1 MRRAPDVR
9 ALTLATAAE
18 RLTAAGIPFA
28 VLATDPRPG
37 DRRQPAPTWRVLAQR
52 REPGGHCTL
61 VAAPEMDFAA
71 AAESAGKRGS
81 DGEGPAG
88 GP

>member
-1 MRRAPDVR
+1 MTRAPDVR
-9 ALTLATAAE
+9 ALPLATAGE
-18 RLTAAGIPFA
+18 RLASSGIAYEVRPTGHGAG
-28 VLATDPRPG
+28 G
-37 DRRQPAPTWRVLAQR
+37 ESAPTWRVLAQR
-52 REPGGHCTL
+52 REPGGRWTL